1 MRFWVKLHKKCPFFE
16 DSERCP
22 EILNYTLYV
31 SKSIFDAI
39 QETPYKMSDFYH
51 KKMKQLFL
59 PLLTCDWLGLFSNSL
74 L

>member
-1 MRFWVKLHKKCPFFE
+1 MRFWVKLHKKCPFLE

-39 QETPYKMSDFYH
+39 QETPYKMSGFDH
-51 KKMKQLFL
+51 KK
-59 PLLTCDWLGLFSNSL
+59 
-74 L
+74 